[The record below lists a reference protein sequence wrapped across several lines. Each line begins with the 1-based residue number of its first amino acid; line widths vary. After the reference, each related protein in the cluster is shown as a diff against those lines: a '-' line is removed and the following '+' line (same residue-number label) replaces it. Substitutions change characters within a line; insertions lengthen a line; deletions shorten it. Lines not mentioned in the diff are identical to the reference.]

1 MAQLLKHLTVTKAT
15 TAVPVAPPPTRLPEP
30 EYDVFLRRE
39 QRNDADGHRDMLS
52 IDIRRDVADAAFRGA
67 PVNLAITSLEL
78 DGTFDDG
85 TAFWWYVVLRSIG
98 TDAAPAS
105 KVTDAEGNQLTAPVL
120 KVGTRKS
127 AVCLTSLSTPK
138 DLSTYRI
145 LRVKSEAILGR
156 HKLSALP
163 GPAIGIATNVG
174 SANAQLDLTYWFIP
188 EAAELHIYRAK

>member
-1 MAQLLKHLTVTKAT
+1 MAQLLKHLTVTRAT
-15 TAVPVAPPPTRLPEP
+15 TATPVAPPPTKLPEP

-39 QRNDADGHRDMLS
+39 QRNGAEGHRDALS
-52 IDIRRDVADAAFRGA
+52 IDIRRDVADAAFKGA
-67 PVNLAITSLEL
+67 PVNIAVTSLEL

-85 TAFWWYVVLRSIG
+85 TAFWWYVVVRSIG

-105 KVTDAEGNQLTAPVL
+105 KATDSDGNPLTAPVL

-127 AVCLTSLSTPK
+127 AVCLTNLSTPK

-145 LRVKSEAILGR
+145 LRVKVEAILSR
-156 HKLSALP
+156 HKLSVLP

-188 EAAELHIYRAK
+188 GAAELHIYRAK